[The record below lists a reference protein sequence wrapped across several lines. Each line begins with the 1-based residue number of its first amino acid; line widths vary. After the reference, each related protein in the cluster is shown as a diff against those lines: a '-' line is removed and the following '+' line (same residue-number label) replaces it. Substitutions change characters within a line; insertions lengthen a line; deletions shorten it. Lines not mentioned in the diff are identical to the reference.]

1 MKDHLTKKLIKLSM
15 MFVMV
20 LALGLGIKPVN
31 VEASLGNPTIV
42 ANIKVNGVL
51 TPLGNNTATTTVT
64 LVSDRPVIFY
74 LYDNAITENYST
86 TTTIE
91 KGFGTFKYSAVD
103 QQGRMSDAITVKLD
117 LNQEPILTGNFGTP
131 GLESVTLNAMKE
143 AYYVING
150 VKETS
155 LNITKVISAR
165 GDYTIYAESKEG
177 LRSNTVTFSI
187 PTKGTPT
194 TTTTTTKVTT
204 KTTPR
209 TTTKGNPSTTGPVT
223 PSIALNLKNVVD
235 GGSAN
240 QDVTIEAA
248 EKVFFIVNGKKEAT
262 AKKSLTLSEE
272 GSYIISAE
280 NAKKNVSEEV
290 TFVIDKTAPTVELLV
305 NGSAQAP
312 GVFKEAVT
320 LQANEQGVFLVN
332 GTETY
337 GTNNAITLSE
347 SGSYTVEFKD
357 LADNKTSIDFVL
369 DIQKEP
375 EPTKPEQK
383 DSSWML
389 YLIIGLVA
397 GAGVALG
404 GSYFLNKKK

>member
-1 MKDHLTKKLIKLSM
+1 MKENFTNKLIKLSM

-20 LALGLGIKPVN
+20 LALGFGLKPTN
-31 VEASLGNPTIV
+31 VKASLGNPIIV

-86 TTTIE
+86 STTIE

-103 QQGRMSDAITVKLD
+103 QQGRMSDAITVKMD
-117 LNQEPILTGNFGTP
+117 LNQEPILTGNFATP

-150 VKETS
+150 VKESTLS
-155 LNITKVISAR
+155 VSKIINTR

-177 LRSNTVTFSI
+177 LRSNTVSFSI
-187 PTKGTPT
+187 PTKGAPT
-194 TTTTTTKVTT
+194 TTTTTPKQTV
-204 KTTPR
+204 KTTPKP
-209 TTTKGNPSTTGPVT
+209 TTTKPNTTNPNPGS
-223 PSIALNLKNVVD
+223 SIALNLTNVMD
-235 GGSAN
+235 GGSTN

-248 EKVFFIVNGKKEAT
+248 ENVFFIINGKKEAA
-262 AKKSLTLSEE
+262 AKKTLTLTEE

-280 NAKKNVSEEV
+280 NAKKNTSEEIS
-290 TFVIDKTAPTVELLV
+290 FVIDKTAPAIELLV
-305 NGSAQAP
+305 NGQTQSP
-312 GVFKEAVT
+312 GVFKEPVT
-320 LQANEQGVFLVN
+320 LQANEQGVFYVN
-332 GTETY
+332 GQETY
-337 GTNNAITLSE
+337 GTNNAITISD
-347 SGSYTVEFKD
+347 SGTYTVEFKD
-357 LADNKTSIDFVL
+357 LADNKTSVDFVL
-369 DIQKEP
+369 TIEKNTDTPKPDKKEAG
-375 EPTKPEQK
+375 
-383 DSSWML
+383 WLL
-389 YLIIGLVA
+389 YLVIGLVA